1 MRLLA
6 LDLGSS
12 FTKAALIAD
21 GRVLA
26 ERQMPTLEPL
36 CRENARYEI
45 DAECYY
51 QQVRGLIDE
60 FLDAGEIQGIL
71 FSTQMHGYVLT
82 NADMT
87 PIRPYVSW
95 QDQLGAKHLPEIREI
110 LTDTDVYPS
119 GVPLKANLALC
130 ALLARRIEGRLTT
143 NRVISILMA
152 TR

>member
-60 FLDAGEIQGIL
+60 FLDAGETQGIL
-71 FSTQMHGYVLT
+71 FSTQTL
-82 NADMT
+82 
-87 PIRPYVSW
+87 
-95 QDQLGAKHLPEIREI
+95 
-110 LTDTDVYPS
+110 
-119 GVPLKANLALC
+119 
-130 ALLARRIEGRLTT
+130 
-143 NRVISILMA
+143 
-152 TR
+152 